1 MALLHSFPDTMRRFF
16 LTVLILGGLGA
27 AGYFF
32 WEPYIQPM
40 LEGDKPSLN
49 DNSAIGTGEETTE
62 PASSTSKTPS
72 ATPKTSGSATTTSAK
87 SKAPSAKP
95 KSEIDMLLEKR
106 YPMPEIKPLM
116 EIVNNWANVPV
127 NAFPPQVFCAE
138 PVSFELVVNGQVL
151 GSSNVAPGTPLK
163 PVGLVGDQLQIANV
177 SNPNQSKQVQVDK
190 TDFKQRI
197 TKRYDDFVQMKTSQV
212 EEMRARVKKVVENDP
227 AKLALLKGEKPPA
240 VAASFANDPRFGPVK
255 QSLLNGDV
263 ASVKPEEAQSFAWNG
278 SETVGGAYPGTY
290 DTVTVAFMVETIFG
304 RFPVEYKA
312 LLKGNRV
319 VGWIDPITEDRV

>member
-1 MALLHSFPDTMRRFF
+1 MRGFF

-40 LEGDKPSLN
+40 LEGDKPSLS
-49 DNSAIGTGEETTE
+49 DNTAIGNGESPKTTASRSQKSAAAPKPSTGSN
-62 PASSTSKTPS
+62 AATSKP
-72 ATPKTSGSATTTSAK
+72 
-87 SKAPSAKP
+87 KAPAAKP
-95 KSEIDMLLEKR
+95 KSEIDLLLEKR

-116 EIVNNWANVPV
+116 EIVNNWANVPP
-127 NAFPPQVFCAE
+127 NAFPPQVFCFE
-138 PVSFELVVNGQVL
+138 PVAFELVVNGQVL

-163 PVGLVGDQLQIANV
+163 PVGLVGDQLRIANV
-177 SNPNQSKQVQVDK
+177 SNPNQSKQVHVDK

-197 TKRYDDFVQMKTSQV
+197 IKRYDDFVKMKTSEI
-212 EEMRARVKKVVENDP
+212 EETRAKVKQVVENDP

-240 VAASFANDPRFGPVK
+240 VAASSANDPRFGPVK
-255 QSLLNGDV
+255 QSLMNGDV
-263 ASVKPEEAQSFAWNG
+263 ASVKPEETQSFAWNG
-278 SETVGGAYPGTY
+278 TETVGGAYPGTY
-290 DTVTVAFMVETIFG
+290 DTVTVAFVVETIFG

-312 LLKGNRV
+312 LLKGNQV